1 MTAWKRM
8 TSALLLAIVLCFAGA
23 VYAQQAKTT
32 NEGGSASTT
41 LSIVPGKSKS
51 DSKTPEKAAVT
62 QSELEGR
69 LSLRKIFRD
78 GGWVMYVIAA
88 LSFVAL
94 ALIIF
99 YLLTMRESVVFPK
112 GFLMEAQDLAAS
124 GDLEGLRGL
133 CKANAC
139 PAARIVEASLE
150 QAVDGRP
157 LDYERLRDAM
167 EDEGARQ
174 AGFLWQRLQYLMDVA
189 VIAPMVGLLGTV
201 WGMMISFGGIES
213 GADFAKKAETMANGI
228 SQAMYTTFGGLIVG
242 IFAMALYDVFRGHLN
257 RLVSAMESACGTV
270 LRKLTFVE
278 KGGRK

>member
-1 MTAWKRM
+1 MSAWKRM
-8 TSALLLAIVLCFAGA
+8 TSAVLLAIVLCFAGT
-23 VYAQQAKTT
+23 VYAQQETVT
-32 NEGGSASTT
+32 GGEDASVS
-41 LSIVPGKSKS
+41 LSITPGKSAPAKPA
-51 DSKTPEKAAVT
+51 KVVAEKLE
-62 QSELEGR
+62 ELEGR

-78 GGWVMYVIAA
+78 GGWVMYVIVG

-133 CKANAC
+133 CKSNAC
-139 PAARIVEASLE
+139 PAARIVEASLA
-150 QAVDGRP
+150 QAVEGRP
-157 LDYERLRDAM
+157 LEYERLRDAM

-201 WGMMISFGGIES
+201 WGMMVSFGGIES

-270 LRKLTFVE
+270 LRKLTFSE